1 MNETELKALLSRIR
15 PADSAAKAAAKERQS
30 KLAKPPGS
38 LGALE
43 EISVRLAGITGRV
56 CNRIE
61 KTRIVVFA
69 ADNGIVAEGVASTP
83 QSVTL
88 AQAINMTRGKTGMSA
103 IARDFGID
111 VEVIDVGIN
120 SDSVPETILDRK
132 LGFGTA
138 NFSKQPAMTRSQA
151 VDALAIGIEAA
162 ERAHNS
168 GADALG
174 IGEMGIG
181 NTTTSAAVLACLL
194 NLPVESVTGR
204 GSGLTDE
211 GFALKKRVISDAVA
225 LHKPNGADVLDVLSK
240 VGGFDIAA

>member
-83 QSVTL
+83 AV
-88 AQAINMTRGKTGMSA
+88 
-103 IARDFGID
+103 RDACAG
-111 VEVIDVGIN
+111 N
-120 SDSVPETILDRK
+120 KYDSRQNRHVR
-132 LGFGTA
+132 
-138 NFSKQPAMTRSQA
+138 N
-151 VDALAIGIEAA
+151 
-162 ERAHNS
+162 RA
-168 GADALG
+168 
-174 IGEMGIG
+174 
-181 NTTTSAAVLACLL
+181 
-194 NLPVESVTGR
+194 
-204 GSGLTDE
+204 GL
-211 GFALKKRVISDAVA
+211 R
-225 LHKPNGADVLDVLSK
+225 H
-240 VGGFDIAA
+240 